1 MCLFFVFGI
10 LRVLVF
16 WGYCCFMLSVPVQ
29 LIAWKDRPRNDLLCV
44 ERDFKHLL
52 THSVMFTVVAEVK
65 KNFYRI
71 YSYSLYYVPSVL

>member
-1 MCLFFVFGI
+1 
-10 LRVLVF
+10 
-16 WGYCCFMLSVPVQ
+16 MLSVPVQ

-65 KNFYRI
+65 KIFLPYI
-71 YSYSLYYVPSVL
+71 QLQFVLRAFSALTLLVGWHEGHLACKN